1 MGVIQHFQVRC
12 AADGSQ
18 HGLRA
23 GPEADQSQYS
33 ESWAHL
39 HEVRPQLNS
48 RNPSSPVTDQP
59 GACVYP
65 NLSLYPDDG
74 QARASSR
81 KRDGARAHLGCPPT
95 YLVTPGFFFLQ
106 SPLSWLEW
114 EREQRVHIGRSGP
127 VCLMWSS

>member
-65 NLSLYPDDG
+65 NL
-74 QARASSR
+74 
-81 KRDGARAHLGCPPT
+81 
-95 YLVTPGFFFLQ
+95 
-106 SPLSWLEW
+106 
-114 EREQRVHIGRSGP
+114 
-127 VCLMWSS
+127 